1 MFDAYLG
8 FVVVILATL
17 VALWFLLM
25 YRKTRATLGVCLL
38 MVMIGTMV
46 GPAPVSALEVRRDAE
61 VVTIARSET
70 IDDTVLVAAETVLIE
85 GVITGDLVAVGRR
98 IDISGSVEGN
108 VLTFAESVT
117 VSGKVGGF
125 ALGAASSYD
134 LRGATVGGDL
144 WVAREMVGIDSNTRV
159 ERNVT
164 IAAQST
170 SVEGYVAKDL
180 YAFAETVEL
189 SGDVGE
195 DLEAFASR
203 VRLLG
208 EAHVGG
214 NVRFRSG
221 NEDRLHRAATVR
233 VDGEV
238 EFLDMPEGFE
248 TRNRYATIEFYLWQV
263 ARLIAA
269 LLAGVALLWFVPGYR
284 SMSIGAGAG
293 VDAFK
298 TAGVGFLIM
307 VSVPIMA
314 VLVAFTLV
322 GLPLSIIAI
331 AAWLLSLYLAKIVV
345 GALVSRMLLS
355 QRGNFLWTLLVGLTI
370 VIVAVN
376 LPFIGSIINLVL
388 TIVGLGLI
396 AQHLIAIL
404 ARPDSGDLAPG

>member
-1 MFDAYLG
+1 
-8 FVVVILATL
+8 
-17 VALWFLLM
+17 
-25 YRKTRATLGVCLL
+25 
-38 MVMIGTMV
+38 MIGTMV

-144 WVAREMVGIDSNTRV
+144 WVASEMVGIDSNTRV
-159 ERNVT
+159 ERNAT

-195 DLEAFASR
+195 DLEAFANR

-238 EFLDMPEGFE
+238 EFLDMPEGF
-248 TRNRYATIEFYLWQV
+248 
-263 ARLIAA
+263 
-269 LLAGVALLWFVPGYR
+269 
-284 SMSIGAGAG
+284 
-293 VDAFK
+293 
-298 TAGVGFLIM
+298 
-307 VSVPIMA
+307 
-314 VLVAFTLV
+314 
-322 GLPLSIIAI
+322 
-331 AAWLLSLYLAKIVV
+331 
-345 GALVSRMLLS
+345 
-355 QRGNFLWTLLVGLTI
+355 
-370 VIVAVN
+370 
-376 LPFIGSIINLVL
+376 
-388 TIVGLGLI
+388 
-396 AQHLIAIL
+396 
-404 ARPDSGDLAPG
+404 